1 MTRGITGGLTTALV
15 MLVGML
21 GAVVLPAA
29 PAQAFGE
36 WPEQCVMSFHTS
48 AQPLHRYDSYV
59 RVEDVNVTVGGVRW
73 GEVGVFLGQEGVYS
87 GRKIQLSDPYR
98 MSDYRFEYDYVSIT
112 FDDQASLWHGD
123 LPPRNP
129 GSPPPS
135 SVVMQP
141 AEGIGNLP
149 ADGRWVVTEQNTPTG
164 FGQEIG
170 ATLHVTYSDCDTDRD
185 NVPDK
190 QIDNCD
196 SVANPDQRDHDRDGA
211 GDACDGDDDGDGVAD
226 TGDNCPLVSN
236 GGQANFDGDGSGDAC
251 DGDDDNDGYPD
262 TGDACP
268 LGYGNPCPPPPPA
281 PQPAPTNP
289 TTSPTPG
296 GTPGGTTGGTGTTTP
311 PTSAPPPVRRSVVV
325 EVKRRRVLEGTVS
338 SAASA
343 CTSRAHVR
351 ILRKKKGRDRVV
363 VKTRAGLHGDF
374 KVKLGKPLRPG
385 RYYARLRPDVLPGPI
400 ACSSDRSDVVRVRR
414 R

>member
-1 MTRGITGGLTTALV
+1 MTRGRSGGVTTALV

-21 GAVVLPAA
+21 GAAALPAA
-29 PAQAFGE
+29 PAQAAGM
-36 WPEQCVMSFHTS
+36 WPDQCVMSYQTGYQS
-48 AQPLHRYDSYV
+48 MEPYGQV
-59 RVEDVNVTVGGVRW
+59 WIEDINVTVSGVRW
-73 GEVGVFLGQEGVYS
+73 GEVGVFLGPRGTYS
-87 GRKIQLSDPYR
+87 GRQIQLSDPSR
-98 MSDYRFEYDYVSIT
+98 MSNYRFEYEYATIT

-123 LPPRNP
+123 LPPRDPFN
-129 GSPPPS
+129 PPPS
-135 SVVMQP
+135 SLVMQP
-141 AEGIGNLP
+141 AEMIGTNPGGEQL
-149 ADGRWVVTEQNTPTG
+149 VVTERLSPSG
-164 FGQEIG
+164 YAREID

-185 NVPDK
+185 HVPDK
-190 QIDNCD
+190 REDNCD
-196 SVANPDQRDHDRDGA
+196 GVANSDQRDLDGDGA

-281 PQPAPTNP
+281 PQPAPTTP
-289 TTSPTPG
+289 TSPAPG
-296 GTPGGTTGGTGTTTP
+296 GTPGGTTGGTGTTSP

-363 VKTRAGLHGDF
+363 VKTRAGLHGAF